1 MGDRLVLLLVALTAL
16 STTLG
21 VCETW
26 AHGGYGDSLGGRTC
40 VHAHNGYSVSLSMYT
55 ANQLAQVR
63 SGQRGPEITSSC
75 PHLPAAGK
83 AILVFDLSPELG
95 DMPIAILVNDAND
108 AVSRTVLEVPPQTY
122 PFQVINVEMN
132 FDRPGKYI
140 AIVQVHTPNARA
152 ARRQGSTLHFPLSV
166 GTGQPGVLTGSA
178 LSVTLLVLC
187 GGVAVYTA
195 YRRQRGQA

>member
-1 MGDRLVLLLVALTAL
+1 MGDRLVLLLVALTVL

-26 AHGGYGDSLGGRTC
+26 AHGGYSDSLGGRTC
-40 VHAHNGYSVSLSMYT
+40 VHTHNGYSVSLSMYT
-55 ANQLAQVR
+55 VNQLAQVR
-63 SGQRGPEITSSC
+63 SGQRSPEITSFC

-83 AILVFDLSPELG
+83 VTLVFDLSPELW

-108 AVSRTVLEVPPQTY
+108 AVSRTVLELPSQTY
-122 PFQVINVEMN
+122 PFRVINVEMN

-152 ARRQGSTLHFPLSV
+152 GRLQGSTLHFPLSV
-166 GTGQPGVLTGSA
+166 GTGQSGVLTGSA

-195 YRRQRGQA
+195 YRRQRGKA

>member
-1 MGDRLVLLLVALTAL
+1 MGGRLILLLAVLTAL

-21 VCETW
+21 VGETW
-26 AHGGYGDSLGGRTC
+26 AHGGYGSSLGGRTC
-40 VHAHNGYSVSLSMYT
+40 VHAHNGYSVSLSIYT
-55 ANQLAQVR
+55 VNQLAQMH
-63 SGQRGPEITSSC
+63 SGQRGLDITSSC

-122 PFQVINVEMN
+122 PLRVVNVDMS
-132 FDRPGKYI
+132 FDRPGKYT

-152 ARRQGSTLHFPLSV
+152 ARLLGSTMHFPLSV
-166 GTGQPGVLTGSA
+166 DTGQPGVLIGSA

-187 GGVAVYTA
+187 GGVAVYKA
-195 YRRQRGQA
+195 YRRQRGKV